1 MILIA
6 TVDENW
12 ALSFQK
18 SPLVQIPADQRF
30 FRKETQ
36 GKTVIMGYRT
46 LLSLPAGQPV
56 LGRENI
62 VLAPA
67 GIKLPG
73 SILHATSVS
82 EVLSLV
88 QGKKADEIYVTG
100 GAGIYEAFLPY
111 CHMAHI
117 TMVEYSYRADCYL
130 TNLEEE
136 PGWRRT
142 GESDEQTY
150 YDLTYH
156 FIKYEKN
163 S

>member
-12 ALSFQK
+12 ALSCQR
-18 SPLVQIPADQRF
+18 SPLVRIPADQRF
-30 FRKETQ
+30 FREETK

-46 LLSLPAGQPV
+46 MLDLPGSQPV
-56 LGRENI
+56 LGRETI
-62 VLAPA
+62 VLAPDNLQ
-67 GIKLPG
+67 LPRTAVRAA
-73 SILHATSVS
+73 SIS
-82 EVLSLV
+82 EVQKLI
-88 QGKKADEIYVTG
+88 QGKKEDEVYVAG
-100 GAGIYEAFLPY
+100 GASVYEAFLPY

-117 TMVEYSYRADCYL
+117 TMVEYSYHADRYL
-130 TNLEEE
+130 KNLEKE
-136 PGWRRT
+136 PGWKKT
-142 GESDEQTY
+142 GMSEEKTY

>member
-12 ALSFQK
+12 ALSCQK

-30 FRKETQ
+30 FRKETE

-46 LLSLPAGQPV
+46 LLSLPGGQPV
-56 LGRENI
+56 FGRENI

-67 GIKLPG
+67 GMKLPG
-73 SILHATSVS
+73 SVLHATSVP
-82 EVLSLV
+82 EVLSMLE
-88 QGKKADEIYVTG
+88 GKDKEEVYVVG
-100 GAGIYEAFLPY
+100 GAAVYEAFLPY

-117 TMVEYSYRADCYL
+117 TMVEYSYRADRYL
-130 TNLEEE
+130 TDLEKE
-136 PGWRRT
+136 PGWRKT